1 MKDSDRTSIIYFTIV
16 VLLSVILSTA
26 LILHLEWPASAEI
39 PLCLS
44 IFIQMTAIA
53 KSLQHMIQETGAES
67 LPEVFTMLKEGTL
80 DQNSAN

>member
-26 LILHLEWPASAEI
+26 LILHLEWPATAEI